1 MRGLLGV
8 RGGASIVTMMTDDYL
23 WDRSGPED
31 PEIARLEQV
40 LGTLRAPEP
49 PPPLAWP
56 ARPVVT
62 TTPSVVGRRFVLP
75 FAIAATLLVAAASV
89 WLSLYPP
96 ARGGAWQVSGLTGT
110 PRIGA
115 QSLADAKGQLPVGEW
130 LETDADA
137 RARIRVAHIGR
148 VEIEPNTRVGLI
160 STGSGN
166 YRMRLERGGLQAYIS
181 STPGQFFV
189 ETPSTLAIDLGCA
202 YTLHVAN
209 DGESVLRVTSGWVA
223 LQPPADGSAP
233 ARAARTRASFVKM
246 GTMCA
251 ARRGIGP
258 GTPHA
263 VDATP
268 ALQAA
273 LRAIDFDRDATPAAL
288 DRVLSDATRPADAT
302 TLWHLLARDVFTD
315 DATRD
320 RLFDRLAAL
329 APPPQG
335 VTREAVRDS
344 LRTGTPEPLD
354 QWWSGA
360 KLGLPRYGR

>member
-1 MRGLLGV
+1 
-8 RGGASIVTMMTDDYL
+8 MTDDYL

-31 PEIARLEQV
+31 PGIARLEQV
-40 LGTLRAPEP
+40 LGILRAPEP

-62 TTPSVVGRRFVLP
+62 TTPSPPQSTLVGRRFVLP
-75 FAIAATLLVAAASV
+75 FAAAATFAVAAASL
-89 WLSLYPP
+89 WLSVNPP
-96 ARGGAWQVSGLTGT
+96 ARGAAWQVSGLTGT
-110 PRIGA
+110 PRIGS

-148 VEIEPNTRVGLI
+148 VEVEPNTRVGLI
-160 STGSGN
+160 DTSSGN
-166 YRMRLERGGLQAYIS
+166 YRLRLERGGLQAYITA
-181 STPGQFFV
+181 TPGQFFV

-202 YTLHVAN
+202 YTLHVAD

-223 LQPPADGSAP
+223 LQPPVDNSAP
-233 ARAARTRASFVKM
+233 VRSGRPRASFVKM

-258 GTPHA
+258 GTPHT

-273 LRAIDFDRDATPAAL
+273 LRLIDFDRDATPAARAAAL
-288 DRVLSDATRPADAT
+288 DRVLADATRLGDAT
-302 TLWHLLARDVFTD
+302 TLWHLLARDVFAD
-315 DATRD
+315 DAARD

-335 VTREAVRDS
+335 VTRETVRDS
-344 LRTGTPEPLD
+344 LRTGTPELLD

-360 KLGLPRYGR
+360 KLGLPRHGR